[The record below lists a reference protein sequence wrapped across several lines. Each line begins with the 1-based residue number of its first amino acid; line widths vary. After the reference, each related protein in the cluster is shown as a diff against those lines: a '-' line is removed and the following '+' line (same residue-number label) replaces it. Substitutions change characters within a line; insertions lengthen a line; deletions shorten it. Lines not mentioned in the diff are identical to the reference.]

1 MTWDIEDF
9 TDKDVVFVGV
19 GKGRA
24 YEGFKAFL
32 DKHGRQRSLNG
43 VDRQNTANPLGF
55 LKDYDPAQTVFVK
68 NEAIPGHE
76 MPVSYVT
83 PMQLFFK
90 LVGQT
95 GAQTVGITGT
105 KGKSTTAALTA
116 HILKTAGKDVI
127 LAGNIG
133 LSPLESLDSAD
144 ANTIYVL
151 ELSSYQLDDLK
162 ASPHISACINLYNDH
177 TDWHG
182 SLEAYWAAKHNIILH
197 AAADDLF
204 IYNSDFPTLN
214 HWAKEATCRTKAIN
228 PSEKLGLLEHSRLF
242 GEHNRLNA
250 LVTLEIARECGVD
263 DNISE
268 QAINSF
274 EPLRHRMQY
283 VSTKNNRVYIDD
295 AIGMTPESTL
305 ASLAAITTKY
315 GNIGCL
321 LLGGQDRDY
330 NFTNLMLKVAA
341 YNIPN
346 LVLFP
351 NTIEKMRFAL
361 PEGYTP
367 NIHESENMDDAVA
380 FASQNSPDKSVILL
394 STAAPSY
401 LLWRDFE
408 DKGDQFQTA
417 VNNLQA

>member
-1 MTWDIEDF
+1 MSWNLAEF
-9 TDKDVVFVGV
+9 ASKDVVFVGV

-24 YEGFKAFL
+24 YAGFKAFL
-32 DKHGRQRSLNG
+32 GKHGAQKSIVG
-43 VDRQNTANPLGF
+43 VDKQNTADSLGF
-55 LKDYDPAQTVFVK
+55 LKKYDPAQTIFIK

-76 MPVSYVT
+76 IPVVYIT

-90 LVGQT
+90 LVSQT
-95 GAQTVGITGT
+95 GAKTIGITGT

-116 HILKTAGKDVI
+116 HVLKTAGKDVI

-133 LSPLESLDSAD
+133 ISPLESLDSAD

-182 SLEAYWAAKHNIILH
+182 SLEAYWAAKHNIMLH

-228 PSEKLGLLEHSRLF
+228 PSEKLGLLDRSKLF

-250 LVTLEIARECGVD
+250 LVALEIARECGIE
-263 DNISE
+263 DNIS
-268 QAINSF
+268 QHAINSF
-274 EPLRHRMQY
+274 EPLRHRMQF
-283 VSTKNNRVYIDD
+283 VAIKNGKTFIDD

-305 ASLAAITTKY
+305 ASLAAINEKY
-315 GNIGCL
+315 GDIGCL
-321 LLGGQDRDY
+321 LLGGQDRNY
-330 NFTNLMLKVAA
+330 NFTELMQKVAE

-351 NTIEKMRFAL
+351 NTIQKMRFAL

-367 NIHESENMDDAVA
+367 KIHESENMDDAVA

-401 LLWRDFE
+401 LLWKDFE
-408 DKGDQFQTA
+408 DKGDQFQA
-417 VNNLQA
+417 AAMAL